1 VSNSKLLAESL
12 DRAVR
17 SDDPYFNKLVRIMC
31 TRCMTQV
38 GAGGRA

>member
-1 VSNSKLLAESL
+1 MSNSKLLAESL